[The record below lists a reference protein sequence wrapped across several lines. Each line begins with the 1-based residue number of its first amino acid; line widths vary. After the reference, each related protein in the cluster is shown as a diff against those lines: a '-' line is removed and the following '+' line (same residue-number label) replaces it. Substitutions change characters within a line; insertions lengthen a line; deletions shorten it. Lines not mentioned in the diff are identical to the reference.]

1 MFTKQYLPLPM
12 RGRILRCE
20 LSWKAFQMNLRRHNL
35 DGLSAAWL
43 GSRPSALAGLVL
55 LCVVM
60 SAAMASF
67 AAIKNMA
74 LVVAADSKL
83 PDLSFAELTRL
94 CKGTQKTWP
103 DGRPFTLVIKDP
115 TIPEMHVPILRILG
129 ASPAESKAAVAKIN
143 EVRVLIKIVAT
154 DEDVF
159 RSVTSIPGAMG
170 IVDVYSINSA
180 VKVLHVDGKL
190 PFDAGYPL
198 K

>member
-1 MFTKQYLPLPM
+1 MS
-12 RGRILRCE
+12 LRH
-20 LSWKAFQMNLRRHNL
+20 HNSEA
-35 DGLSAAWL
+35 LSAAWL
-43 GSRPSALAGLVL
+43 GSRPNVLGCLLVCIAL
-55 LCVVM
+55 
-60 SAAMASF
+60 SAAVASF

-83 PDLSFAELTRL
+83 PDLSFAELTKL

-103 DGRPFTLVIKDP
+103 DGRPFTLVMKDP
-115 TIPEMHVPILRILG
+115 TIPEMHMPILKILG

-143 EVRVLIKIVAT
+143 EARVLIKIVAT

-159 RSVTSIPGAMG
+159 RAVTSIHGAMG

>member
-1 MFTKQYLPLPM
+1 MTAQ
-12 RGRILRCE
+12 
-20 LSWKAFQMNLRRHNL
+20 RRYYESL
-35 DGLSAAWL
+35 AW
-43 GSRPSALAGLVL
+43 LVL
-55 LCVVM
+55 LGIVVTGV
-60 SAAMASF
+60 STF

-83 PDLSFAELTRL
+83 PDLTFAELSKL

-103 DGRPFTLVIKDP
+103 DGRPFTVVMKDP
-115 TIPEMHVPILRILG
+115 TAPEMHVPMLKLLG
-129 ASPAESKAAVAKIN
+129 TSPADSRAAIAKII
-143 EVRVLIKIVAT
+143 ETRLMIKIVAS
-154 DEDVF
+154 DEDVL
-159 RSVTSIPGAMG
+159 RAVTSIPGAMG

>member
-1 MFTKQYLPLPM
+1 MTAQ
-12 RGRILRCE
+12 
-20 LSWKAFQMNLRRHNL
+20 RRYY
-35 DGLSAAWL
+35 
-43 GSRPSALAGLVL
+43 GSRACL
-55 LCVVM
+55 LLLGVVVTGV
-60 SAAMASF
+60 ATF

-83 PDLSFAELTRL
+83 PDVTFAELVKL

-103 DGRPFTLVIKDP
+103 DGRPFTLVMKDP
-115 TIPEMHVPILRILG
+115 AAPEMHVPMQKLFG
-129 ASPAESKAAVAKIN
+129 TSPADSKAAIAKIN
-143 EVRVLIKIVAT
+143 ENKLMIKIVES

-159 RSVTSIPGAMG
+159 RAVTSIPGAMG

>member
-1 MFTKQYLPLPM
+1 MS
-12 RGRILRCE
+12 LRH
-20 LSWKAFQMNLRRHNL
+20 HNSEA
-35 DGLSAAWL
+35 LSAAWL
-43 GSRPSALAGLVL
+43 GSRPNVLGCLLVCIAL
-55 LCVVM
+55 
-60 SAAMASF
+60 SAAVASF

-83 PDLSFAELTRL
+83 PDLSFAELTKL

-103 DGRPFTLVIKDP
+103 DGRPFTLVMKDP
-115 TIPEMHVPILRILG
+115 TIPEMHVPILKILG

-143 EVRVLIKIVAT
+143 EARVLIKIVAT

-159 RSVTSIPGAMG
+159 RAVTSIPGAMG

>member
-1 MFTKQYLPLPM
+1 MTAQ
-12 RGRILRCE
+12 
-20 LSWKAFQMNLRRHNL
+20 RRYYESL
-35 DGLSAAWL
+35 AW
-43 GSRPSALAGLVL
+43 LVL
-55 LCVVM
+55 LGIVVTGV
-60 SAAMASF
+60 STF

-83 PDLSFAELTRL
+83 PDLTFAELSKL

-103 DGRPFTLVIKDP
+103 DGRPFTVVMKDP
-115 TIPEMHVPILRILG
+115 TAPEMHVPMLKLLG
-129 ASPAESKAAVAKIN
+129 TSPADSRAAIAKIN
-143 EVRVLIKIVAT
+143 ETRLMIKIVAS
-154 DEDVF
+154 DEDVL
-159 RSVTSIPGAMG
+159 RAVTSIPGAMG

>member
-1 MFTKQYLPLPM
+1 
-12 RGRILRCE
+12 
-20 LSWKAFQMNLRRHNL
+20 MNLRHRNL
-35 DGLSAAWL
+35 GRLAWSMAALGLLLAT
-43 GSRPSALAGLVL
+43 GS
-55 LCVVM
+55 
-60 SAAMASF
+60 SF

-74 LVVAADSKL
+74 LVVSADSKL
-83 PDLSFAELTRL
+83 PDVTFAELVKL

-103 DGRPFTLVIKDP
+103 DGRVFTLVMKDP
-115 TIPEMHVPILRILG
+115 TAPEMHVPMQKILG
-129 ASPAESKAAVAKIN
+129 ASPADSKAAIAKIN
-143 EVRVLIKIVAT
+143 EPRLMIKIVAS

-159 RSVTSIPGAMG
+159 RAVTSIPGAMG